1 MNKLNEN
8 DTIDLELS
16 YVDSATGEE
25 VYFYGIGSITNI
37 SLIEPTDPK
46 HQIKLTVNFPELNMS
61 GVTFRIQP
69 QYGQIFITGNQLI
82 DSNLQ
87 PVEDIYIRM
96 KFNASSEVTVY
107 EPIDNG
113 FIDSSIARVSDIPT
127 TTSQL
132 TNNSGFITSD
142 ALTGYATET

>member
-1 MNKLNEN
+1 MNKLKEN
-8 DTIDLELS
+8 DTIELVLS

-25 VYFYGIGSITNI
+25 VSFLGIGSIHSS
-37 SLIEPTDPK
+37 SLIEPTNQK
-46 HQIKLTVNFPELNMS
+46 HQIRLTVNFPELNMS

-82 DSNLQ
+82 DNNLQ
-87 PVEDIYIRM
+87 PVETIHIRIN
-96 KFNASSEVTVY
+96 FTSSEVTVY

-113 FIDSSIARVSDIPT
+113 FIDSSIARISDIPT

-132 TNNSGFITSD
+132 TNDSGFITSD